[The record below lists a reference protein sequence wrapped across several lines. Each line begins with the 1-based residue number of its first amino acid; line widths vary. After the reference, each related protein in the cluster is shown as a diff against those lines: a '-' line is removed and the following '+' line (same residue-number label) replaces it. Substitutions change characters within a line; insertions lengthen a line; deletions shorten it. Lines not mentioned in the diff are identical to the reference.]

1 MFNKEKFLALCNEWS
16 KNTLM
21 ETLEIEY
28 IDAGEDFLKAK
39 MPVNSRVHQPMGLL
53 HGGATVA
60 LAESVGSAA
69 SLMFINP
76 EKQEVRGIE
85 ISANHLRSNSG
96 MQYKHSVK
104 STVEGAQNKM
114 DVALAACAAVLK
126 DQSANRLIHGHTHLP
141 AHHQESMHDQAWQ
154 RWVLSDWDL
163 DHPVSERPRA
173 SALMINEYG
182 VSYTDLIKN

>member
-28 IDAGEDFLKAK
+28 IDAGEDFLIAK

-85 ISANHLRSNSG
+85 ISANHLRSKREG
-96 MQYKHSVK
+96 
-104 STVEGAQNKM
+104 TVFCTAKIIHKGASIHLWEIRILDENDK
-114 DVALAACAAVLK
+114 
-126 DQSANRLIHGHTHLP
+126 LISLCKL
-141 AHHQESMHDQAWQ
+141 SNM
-154 RWVLSDWDL
+154 VLSRR
-163 DHPVSERPRA
+163 V
-173 SALMINEYG
+173 
-182 VSYTDLIKN
+182 K